1 MKELVQIVK
10 QKYLP
15 TEVVAI
21 ASILKDKEVKAML
34 KLLKSTANNIILTSL
49 EENQRGLSGNELLTY
64 TDDKD
69 GFLVENDML
78 KAFDLAKKMSKK
90 LIIVCGSFY
99 TLSKFKEAIYEKKI

>member
-1 MKELVQIVK
+1 M
-10 QKYLP
+10 
-15 TEVVAI
+15 
-21 ASILKDKEVKAML
+21 
-34 KLLKSTANNIILTSL
+34 
-49 EENQRGLSGNELLTY
+49 LTY

-69 GFLVENDML
+69 GFLVENDIL